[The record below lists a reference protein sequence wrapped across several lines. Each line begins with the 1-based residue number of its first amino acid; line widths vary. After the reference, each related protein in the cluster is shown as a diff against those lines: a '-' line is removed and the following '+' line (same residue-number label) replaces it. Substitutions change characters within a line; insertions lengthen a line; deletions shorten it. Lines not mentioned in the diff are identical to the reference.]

1 MLKKVVNVLKNPKR
15 LFLYIISFRAFRFLP
30 DELYLK
36 IKFRLITGK
45 RLNLNNPMTFNEKL
59 QWLKLYDRKPE
70 YTLMVDKYC
79 VRKYIKDTIGEKYL
93 IPLLGI
99 YDKFE
104 DINFDKL
111 PNQFVLKPN
120 HTSGDVFICRDK
132 SKIDYKKLR
141 NEVNKWLKREYF
153 WLHREWPYK
162 DIKPKI
168 ICEEFISDSKDI
180 PDDYKILCFN
190 GKAKLIE
197 VHIDRYGDHRQDFYD
212 LNWNKTT
219 ISQNPP
225 KSDIVYKKPN
235 KFDEMIKLSEILA
248 ANMVHVRIDWFIVK
262 DKLYFGEITFY
273 DGSGFVP
280 FDDEKDDLLLGSWIE
295 LPKNVK
301 ENKSGVGEH
310 FEL

>member
-1 MLKKVVNVLKNPKR
+1 MPKISALYNLAKKPRKVLRVLGDKGLLNW
-15 LFLYIISFRAFRFLP
+15 IP
-30 DELYLK
+30 DKQYLK
-36 IKFRLITGK
+36 LVYWGETGK
-45 RLNLNNPMTFNEKL
+45 RLNIIDPKSFNEKL
-59 QWLKLYDRKPE
+59 QWLKLNDRKPE
-70 YTLMVDKYC
+70 YRIYVDKYA
-79 VRKYIKDTIGEKYL
+79 VRSYIAETIGEEYL
-93 IPLLGI
+93 IPLIGV
-99 YDKFE
+99 YDKVE
-104 DINFDKL
+104 EIDWDSLPDK
-111 PNQFVLKPN
+111 FVLKCT
-120 HTSGDVFICRDK
+120 HGSGSNIICPDK
-132 SKIDYKKLR
+132 NKLNIEEAKKKLKKWM
-141 NEVNKWLKREYF
+141 NKNWYWF
-153 WLHREWPYK
+153 GREWPYK

-273 DGSGFVP
+273 DGSGFVS
-280 FDDEKDDLLLGSWIE
+280 FDDYNDDLLLGSWIN
-295 LPKNVK
+295 LPAI
-301 ENKSGVGEH
+301 
-310 FEL
+310 